1 MGRSTGYCAPAGV
14 KRTRFLGDE
23 IVLGLDSVQTNLAR
37 ALMSDQLDLG
47 ARNEALKTLREHHM
61 HNEAV
66 VTILE
71 EHFAP
76 MGDGLREKAV
86 VFPSS
91 PR

>member
-1 MGRSTGYCAPAGV
+1 MGKSSGYCAPTGV
-14 KRTRFLGDE
+14 KRTRFLGDK
-23 IVLGLDSVQTNLAR
+23 IVLGLNSVQTNLVR
-37 ALMSDQLDLG
+37 VLMNDQLDLG
-47 ARNEALKTLREHHM
+47 ARNEAPKTLREHHM

-86 VFPSS
+86 VFPNS